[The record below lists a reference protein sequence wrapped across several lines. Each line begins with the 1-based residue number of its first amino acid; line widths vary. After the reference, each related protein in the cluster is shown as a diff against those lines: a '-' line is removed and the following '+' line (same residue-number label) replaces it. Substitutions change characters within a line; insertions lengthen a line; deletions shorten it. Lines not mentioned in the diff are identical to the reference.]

1 MEKTTYCI
9 SGFLNKKIITPP
21 VANVEK
27 STEPDLFGFR
37 QLSSQ
42 KSNMLQIRTLQ
53 NYAYRKTGTIS
64 YMDGN

>member
-1 MEKTTYCI
+1 MYNVVQGFMSLNGKTTYCI

-37 QLSSQ
+37 QLSS
-42 KSNMLQIRTLQ
+42 
-53 NYAYRKTGTIS
+53 
-64 YMDGN
+64 